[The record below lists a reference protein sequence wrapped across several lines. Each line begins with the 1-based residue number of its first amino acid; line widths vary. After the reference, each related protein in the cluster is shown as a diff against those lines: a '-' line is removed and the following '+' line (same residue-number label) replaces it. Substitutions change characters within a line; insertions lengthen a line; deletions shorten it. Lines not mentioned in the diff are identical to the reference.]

1 MLSCVRIFA
10 NPRTVACQD
19 PLSLE
24 FFKQEYRNRLP
35 FPLSG
40 DLPDPGVKPPS
51 LAFPALAGRLFMS
64 EPPGKSLHKGTNPIF
79 EGSTLMT

>member
-1 MLSCVRIFA
+1 MLSCVRLFA
-10 NPRTVACQD
+10 NPRTVACQA

-24 FFKQEYRNRLP
+24 FFKQEYWNRLP
-35 FPLSG
+35 FPLPG